1 MTHKDPVQP
10 RPAASACIF
19 RGDTV
24 LLVQRGKPP
33 YLGSWNL
40 PGGSIE
46 RGERAIDAAAREVFE
61 ETGIV
66 CRLHNVAGVNDVI
79 LRDDGGALTDHYV
92 IIAFAGTGDG
102 EPVAGSDA
110 AVAEFVPISLMAQ
123 RGLNRRVCE
132 IIMAGYRLHLAQR
145 SA

>member
-1 MTHKDPVQP
+1 MPTHAVAP
-10 RPAASACIF
+10 RPAASACVF

-24 LLVQRGKPP
+24 LLVQRGKAP

-46 RGERAIDAAAREVFE
+46 PGEKAIDAAVREVLE
-61 ETGIV
+61 ETGIA
-66 CRLHNVAGVNDVI
+66 CHLHSIAGVNDVI
-79 LRDDGGALTDHYV
+79 LRDANGNLTHHYV
-92 IIAFAGTGDG
+92 IAAFVGGGAG

-110 AVAEFVPISLMAQ
+110 LAAEFVPVSQIAE
-123 RGLNRRVCE
+123 RGLGRRICQIV
-132 IIMAGYRLHLAQR
+132 MAAYRLDLAQR